1 MESPDS
7 NAISLSQAPSLDIN
21 CAIGIVLYTV
31 FRTNPQS
38 GVPLYQQLIEQV
50 RHAIELGALQAGD
63 QLPGIRK
70 LARELV
76 MNPNTVAKAYR
87 EMEHEGLIELKHG
100 AGAFIASGQRTD
112 TPAVKRGR
120 AAMQRAVAGLR
131 ELGLDDGTI
140 RRLLESELGRED
152 EEKQA

>member
-1 MESPDS
+1 M
-7 NAISLSQAPSLDIN
+7 
-21 CAIGIVLYTV
+21 

-38 GVPLYQQLIEQV
+38 GVPLYLQLIEQV
-50 RHAIELGALQAGD
+50 RHGIELGALKTGD

-87 EMEHEGLIELKHG
+87 EMEHEGLIELRHG
-100 AGAFIASGQRTD
+100 AGAFIAAGQATD

-120 AAMQRAVAGLR
+120 AAMQRTIAGLR

-140 RRLLESELGRED
+140 RRLLESELGRD
-152 EEKQA
+152 GEEK